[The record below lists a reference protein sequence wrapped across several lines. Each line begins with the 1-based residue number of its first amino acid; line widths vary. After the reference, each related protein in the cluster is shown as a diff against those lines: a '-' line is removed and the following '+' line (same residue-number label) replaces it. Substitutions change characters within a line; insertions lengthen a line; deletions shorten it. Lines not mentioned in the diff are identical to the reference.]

1 MTCELFRFP
10 PCDCFFFPALPIIA
24 VCYARNELLGSSNA
38 SAPGGA
44 APALWVCRSWGGL
57 QSSFNIP
64 GPHCS
69 QCDVLRTGAEHSCF
83 LFPLTPLCC
92 GFGLLP
98 TGQIKTPLRGFAFLS
113 HPCILQN
120 RDLFNTDDALSY
132 GMLGLD
138 LPGLPAPHPTA
149 PC

>member
-10 PCDCFFFPALPIIA
+10 PCDCFFSCTPHNCCLLCKERA
-24 VCYARNELLGSSNA
+24 ARLIKCLCTRRSCPSPLGVQEL
-38 SAPGGA
+38 
-44 APALWVCRSWGGL
+44 GGL

-64 GPHCS
+64 EPHCS